1 MQVDTTYLKTCDV
14 RLGQIASDV
23 NGAMS
28 YSSSH
33 LSGFSRWG
41 DGRLAGLALGQHDT
55 YLEATET
62 NLAATKRLLTAA
74 ADALNTIA
82 QRYDATD
89 DDQSVAFR
97 NLFKDLDPNAATPP
111 ITGATA
117 PSGGSAAQPSE
128 GFSAP
133 EGMPDL
139 NPVFLAI
146 LQWPDYLSFTWW
158 ARWLINQG
166 FQLVWPG
173 IGGGDIFQ
181 WLWSEVGG
189 DWDRIY
195 TAGSAFGQ
203 IGDYFSRLGDAT
215 RDEAIAMFQ
224 GWTQGEAATRA
235 GEFFAEIVAAFEA
248 QLAPYGD
255 LELKYQKAAGSSYML
270 CQAAYS
276 GLDALGD
283 HVIALALGVGS
294 VGEAIAALFS
304 GGATAPMA
312 IVSAVA
318 AFIAELSAIWGSAVA
333 AVMAIGGLM
342 NGLQASSMTIT
353 SVPIPE
359 A

>member
-1 MQVDTTYLKTCDV
+1 MQVDTTYLKTCDA
-14 RLGQIASDV
+14 RLGSLASDV
-23 NGAMS
+23 NPALS
-28 YSSSH
+28 YTSTH
-33 LSGFSRWG
+33 LEGFSQWG
-41 DGRLAGLALGQHDT
+41 DGRLAGAALGSHGT
-55 YLEATET
+55 YLASTET
-62 NLAATKRLLTAA
+62 NLAATKRLLSAA

-82 QRYDATD
+82 LRYDATD

-97 NLFKDLDPNAATPP
+97 NVFKDLDPNAATPP
-111 ITGATA
+111 ITAATS
-117 PSGGSAAQPSE
+117 PSGGSAAEPSA
-128 GFSAP
+128 GLSAP
-133 EGMPDL
+133 EAMPDL

-146 LQWPDYLSFTWW
+146 MQWPDYLSFTWW

-173 IGGGDIFQ
+173 IGGGDVFQ

-215 RDEAIAMFQ
+215 RDEAVAMFQ
-224 GWTQGEAATRA
+224 GWTEGEAATAA

-248 QLAPYGD
+248 QLAPYAD
-255 LELKYQKAAGSSYML
+255 LELKYQKAAASSYML

-283 HVIALALGVGS
+283 HVVAMALGVGS
-294 VGEAIAALFS
+294 IGEAVAAFFS

-342 NGLQASSMTIT
+342 NGLQATSLTIT

>member
-1 MQVDTTYLKTCDV
+1 MQVDTTFLKTCDA
-14 RLGQIASDV
+14 RLGTIASDV
-23 NGAMS
+23 NSALG
-28 YSSSH
+28 YTESH
-33 LSGFSRWG
+33 LSGFSQWG
-41 DGRLAGLALGQHDT
+41 DGRLLGAALGSHGT
-55 YLEATET
+55 YLESTET
-62 NLAATKRLLTAA
+62 NLAATKRLLSSA

-82 QRYDATD
+82 LRYDATD

-97 NLFKDLDPNAATPP
+97 NLFKDLDPQAATPP
-111 ITGATA
+111 ITAATR

-128 GFSAP
+128 GLAAP

-146 LQWPDYLSFTWW
+146 MQWPDYLSFTWW
-158 ARWLINQG
+158 ARWLLNEG

-173 IGGGDIFQ
+173 VGGGDIFQ
-181 WLWSEVGG
+181 WLWNEVGG
-189 DWDRIY
+189 DWDRMY
-195 TAGSAFGQ
+195 AAGSAFGQ
-203 IGDYFSRLGDAT
+203 VGEYFSRVGDAT
-215 RDEAIAMFQ
+215 RDEAVAMFQ
-224 GWTQGEAATRA
+224 GWTEGEAATTA

-248 QLAPYGD
+248 QLAPYAD
-255 LELKYQKAAGSSYML
+255 LELKYHKAAASSYML

-283 HVIALALGVGS
+283 HLVALGLGVGS
-294 VGEAIAALFS
+294 IGEAVAALFS

-312 IVSAVA
+312 IVSAIA
-318 AFIAELSAIWGSAVA
+318 AFISELSAIWGSAVA

-342 NGLQASSMTIT
+342 NGLQATSMTIT

>member
-1 MQVDTTYLKTCDV
+1 VQVDTTYLKTCDA
-14 RLGQIASDV
+14 RLGSLASDV
-23 NGAMS
+23 NPALRYTS
-28 YSSSH
+28 TH
-33 LSGFSRWG
+33 LEGFSQWG
-41 DGRLAGLALGQHDT
+41 DGRLAGAALGSHGT
-55 YLEATET
+55 YLASTET
-62 NLAATKRLLTAA
+62 NLAATKRLLSAA

-82 QRYDATD
+82 LRYDATD

-97 NLFKDLDPNAATPP
+97 NLFKDLDPNTATPP
-111 ITGATA
+111 ITAATS
-117 PSGGSAAQPSE
+117 PSGGSTAEPSA
-128 GFSAP
+128 GLSAP
-133 EGMPDL
+133 EAMPDL

-146 LQWPDYLSFTWW
+146 MQWPDYLSFTWW

-173 IGGGDIFQ
+173 VGGGDVFQ

-203 IGDYFSRLGDAT
+203 IGDYFSRLSDAT
-215 RDEAIAMFQ
+215 RDEAVAMFQ
-224 GWTQGEAATRA
+224 GWTEGEAATAA

-248 QLAPYGD
+248 QLAPYAD
-255 LELKYQKAAGSSYML
+255 LELKYQKAAASSYML

-283 HVIALALGVGS
+283 HVVAMALGVGS
-294 VGEAIAALFS
+294 IGEAVAAFFS

-342 NGLQASSMTIT
+342 NGLQATSLTIT